1 MAALV
6 PADTNR
12 VSDIY
17 VLDRTTGQLT
27 LESAPEEAR
36 GANSEPQDAR
46 AANSEAQEAHATSA
60 ANGGSIS
67 PSLSA
72 DARWLVFESLASN
85 LTRDR
90 TTRVGG
96 LFLRDRATRTT
107 RRVIPAD
114 RDIGTSSLLF
124 TSPAISGDG
133 RVLAFA
139 TTAGAVMPGGSAK
152 RSVSRVYVMDI
163 ETYEVTC
170 ASVTAR
176 GDLPETAASYAPAL
190 SRGGRIVA
198 FTSSVDLEVGDRAGR
213 QPQVYVRDL
222 THGVTRLVSRAANGA
237 VANQASYAPSISAD
251 GRLVAFVSA
260 ASNLG
265 PADDNQQ
272 IDVYVRN
279 LDTDLVTLVSHTRRG
294 KAGNG
299 GSYEP
304 SLSADGQFVAFV
316 SEASDLASDP
326 DEARQVVD
334 DNLLPD
340 VYLANL
346 RTGTIQRVSGG
357 ADRVWWSSS
366 DAPAIN
372 EDGTTVVFR
381 STEPIHPR
389 DLGNDFDLFVW
400 LRHPL
405 PREVASRQ

>member
-1 MAALV
+1 V

-17 VLDRTTGQLT
+17 VLDRTTGRLT
-27 LESAPEEAR
+27 LESAPEEAQV
-36 GANSEPQDAR
+36 ADS
-46 AANSEAQEAHATSA
+46 
-60 ANGGSIS
+60 GSFS

-90 TTRVGG
+90 TTRVGD

-114 RDIGTSSLLF
+114 RDIGTSSLFF
-124 TSPAISGDG
+124 TSPSISGDG
-133 RVLAFA
+133 RVLVFA
-139 TTAGAVMPGGSAK
+139 ATAGAVMPDGSAK
-152 RSVSRVYVMDI
+152 PSVSRVYVMDM
-163 ETYEVTC
+163 ESKEVTC

-176 GDLPETAASYAPAL
+176 GDLPETAASYAPAV
-190 SRGGRIVA
+190 SRDGRIVA
-198 FTSSVDLEVGDRAGR
+198 FISSVDLEVGDKAGR

-265 PADDNQQ
+265 PADENQQ
-272 IDVYVRN
+272 TDVYVRN
-279 LDTDLVTLVSHTRRG
+279 LDRDVVTLVSHTRRG

-299 GSYEP
+299 ASYQP

-326 DEARQVVD
+326 DEARVVD

-346 RTGTIQRVSGG
+346 RTGTIRRVSGS
-357 ADRVWWSSS
+357 ADRVWWSPS
-366 DAPAIN
+366 DAPTIN

-400 LRHPL
+400 RDGERADGSALDGMIAAARDLRAR
-405 PREVASRQ
+405 PRPSRQPIAP